1 MTDFSFAEPS
11 FAELSYVVAQA
22 PPETPRGPD
31 FGKAQP
37 TGLLL
42 IVVLAVAIIALGW
55 AFHRRFSRFNRRRA
69 FAEMHGIDPFDEKA
83 LDAAME
89 EAGVLDR
96 RRKRFI

>member
-1 MTDFSFAEPS
+1 MADYS
-11 FAELSYVVAQA
+11 ELSYIVAQA

-37 TGLLL
+37 TALLL
-42 IVVLAVAIIALGW
+42 IVVLGVAVIALGF

-69 FAEMHGIDPFDEKA
+69 FAEMHGIDPFDEQA
-83 LDAAME
+83 LNAAME

-96 RRKRFI
+96 RSKRFI